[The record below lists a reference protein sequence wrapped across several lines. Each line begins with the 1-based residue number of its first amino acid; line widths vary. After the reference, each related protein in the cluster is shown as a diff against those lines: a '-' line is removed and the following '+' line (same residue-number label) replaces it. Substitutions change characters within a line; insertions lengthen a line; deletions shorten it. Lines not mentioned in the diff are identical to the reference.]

1 MLNKT
6 LSKDL
11 LYEDDNR
18 FNYAQSKYRREMMDK
33 IVQESLDDPDPIES
47 KYIENIEEQVPT
59 LHQPA
64 MMYQKKE
71 QPKVSMMML

>member
-47 KYIENIEEQVPT
+47 KYIENIEEQVPM